1 MFSRADVP
9 LAQFR
14 MQAHDYGNEIK
25 IAWDATS
32 LVRELF
38 KNEEEIG
45 LDHCD
50 LLKTSIINLRK
61 PVEDFCRLLDPHSNL
76 PMEVVPF
83 RYSLIMALHRID
95 YLAND
100 LLILITLYRKICHTT
115 TRSMLVRHQQINRKL
130 DELTQTIEDIP
141 QLIDVLLFQARYHE
155 LAG

>member
-1 MFSRADVP
+1 MFRRADIP
-9 LAQFR
+9 LAKFR
-14 MQAHDYGNEIK
+14 LQAYDYGNEIK
-25 IAWDATS
+25 IAWDVTS
-32 LVRELF
+32 IVRELF

-45 LDHCD
+45 LDQCD

-61 PVEDFCRLLDPHSNL
+61 PVEDFCRLLDPHSDL

-100 LLILITLYRKICHTT
+100 LVIIITLYRKVCHTT
-115 TRSMLVRHQQINRKL
+115 SRSMLLRRQEINRKL
-130 DELTQTIEDIP
+130 DELTKTIEDIP
-141 QLIDVLLFQARYHE
+141 HIIDVLLFQARYHE